1 VQGVGVPVPSARSLV
16 RLWAHEAMRVFHDRL
31 VSGEDRAWFCG
42 ALRRAVDKHWPQ
54 AQFDQVFPS
63 GPGGQPAVSSQDG
76 LGEAGG
82 GCCAALPCCG
92 RAGGTK

>member
-1 VQGVGVPVPSARSLV
+1 MPVPSAPSLV

-54 AQFDQVFPS
+54 AQFGQVFPA
-63 GPGGQPAVSSQDG
+63 GPDGQPAVRSQQ
-76 LGEAGG
+76 A
-82 GCCAALPCCG
+82 G
-92 RAGGTK
+92 RAAAACGSILHRPLLWSSGQRQ